1 MLERLLEQTLNS
13 STMNETNKESEIK
26 KSTVK
31 FS

>member
-26 KSTVK
+26 KSTVR